1 MKKLI
6 LVDGFSLL
14 FRAYY
19 ATAYSGNLMRNS
31 KGLHTNMIFGFASMM
46 QRLMKEE
53 FSHILIAFDAGKKTF
68 RHEMFSDYKAGRSQ
82 TPPELIEQIP
92 YAKKYVDLLGMKRY
106 EKESFEADDIIG
118 TVAKD
123 AEKEGFEVVIYTGD
137 KDLLQLSTEKITV
150 NITKKGISE
159 VESYTPKYLFE
170 KMEITPEQVTDLK
183 GLMGD
188 KSDNLPGIPGVGEK
202 TAIKLLKQYYS
213 LEGVFE
219 HKDEIKGK
227 LGEKV
232 RDNEEIAVLCKKM
245 ATILTEAD
253 FDVTVDELLFEG
265 ADQDALNEFYREV
278 EFRGFIKST
287 NKKTSFEVINDETI
301 YDIDKYL
308 KPNSFVSVEV
318 YEENYHDGKILG
330 ISIVNDKAIFV
341 PFEVIQ
347 NSLST
352 LPEWLANEK
361 IPKATY
367 DYKKAKVAL
376 KWKGYD
382 FRGVSFDLLLASYVV
397 NANTKDNLYAISMT
411 YSYDDIIDPDVIF
424 GKGAKR
430 AIPDIPTISN
440 YSIKNAYAIKELK
453 DELLEK
459 INENNQEELL
469 ELELELASTLA
480 DMEFEGVIVDKDKLN
495 ELKVEFT
502 SEMNVLTEKIYQLAG
517 REFNV
522 NSPKQLGVVLFEE
535 LGLPGGK
542 KTKTGY
548 STNVD
553 VLDQLRQYEIVGN
566 ILEYRT
572 LAKLVSTYIDGIEK
586 VLTLDDGIYKVH
598 TIFRQAQTATG
609 RLSSIEPNLQNLP
622 IKTEKGRL
630 IRKLF
635 IPSKGNQL
643 LSADYSQIE
652 LRVIA
657 SLSNTDVLISAFNNE
672 LDIHTETAMK
682 VFGVEESEVTPVMR
696 RQAKAV
702 NFGIIYGQGAWGLSG
717 EIHVSPKKAQQFIDD
732 YYASFPGI
740 KSYLE
745 SIVENGRTVGY
756 VETVL
761 NRRRYIP
768 DLYSNNRNVRGFG
781 ERTAKNAPIQG
792 SAADI
797 IKLAMVKI
805 DKEMKKRKLKSK
817 LLIQI
822 HDELTFDVDE
832 SEVEIMKTLVP
843 EIMENAYPMNVPLKV
858 EYGIGKNLYE
868 VK

>member
-31 KGLHTNMIFGFASMM
+31 KGLHTNMLFGFANMM
-46 QRLMKEE
+46 QKLMREE

-68 RHEMFSDYKAGRSQ
+68 RHEMYSEYKAGRSD

-92 YAKKYVDLLGMKRY
+92 YAKQYVDLLGIKRY
-106 EKESFEADDIIG
+106 QKDSFEADDIIG
-118 TVAKD
+118 TLAKQ
-123 AEKEGFEVVIYTGD
+123 AENEGFEVEVYTGD
-137 KDLLQLSTEKITV
+137 KDLLQLSTEQVTV
-150 NITKKGISE
+150 NITKRGISE
-159 VESYTPKYLFE
+159 VEAYTPQFLMD
-170 KMEITPEQVTDLK
+170 KMEITPSQVVDLK

-202 TAIKLLKQYYS
+202 TAVKLLKQYET

-232 RDNEEIAVLCKKM
+232 RDNEDIARLCKKM
-245 ATILTEAD
+245 ATILQDGD
-253 FDVTVDELLFEG
+253 FDVTVSETKFDG
-265 ADQDALNEFYREV
+265 YDQEKLNEFYREV
-278 EFRGFIKST
+278 EFRAYIKST
-287 NKKTSFEVINDETI
+287 VKKTEFIVINEENI
-301 YDIDKYL
+301 YEVEKYL
-308 KPNSFVSVEV
+308 KPDSFVSVEV
-318 YEENYHDGKILG
+318 FEENYHNSQIMG
-330 ISIVNDKAIFV
+330 ISVVNDEAIFI
-341 PFEVIQ
+341 PFDVME
-347 NSLST
+347 ST
-352 LPEWLANEK
+352 MNNVAKWLADET
-361 IPKATY
+361 IPKQTY

-376 KWKGYD
+376 MWKGYE
-382 FRGVSFDLLLASYVV
+382 FRGVTFDLLLTSYVV
-397 NANTKDNLYAISMT
+397 NANTKDNLYSICMT
-411 YSYDDIIDPDVIF
+411 YGYDDCLDPDVIF
-424 GKGAKR
+424 GRGAKK
-430 AIPDIPTISN
+430 AIPDLPTLSN

-453 DELLEK
+453 SQLMKKVE
-459 INENNQEELL
+459 ENNQEQLLKL
-469 ELELELASTLA
+469 ELDLASTLA
-480 DMEFEGVIVDKDKLN
+480 NMEFEGVIVDYKSLQELRKGFMIEIEQYTKD
-495 ELKVEFT
+495 
-502 SEMNVLTEKIYQLAG
+502 IYELAG
-517 REFNV
+517 KEFNI
-522 NSPKQLGVVLFEE
+522 NSPKQLGVILFEE
-535 LGLPGGK
+535 LQLPGGK
-542 KTKTGY
+542 KTRTGY
-548 STNVD
+548 STSVD
-553 VLDQLRQYEIVGN
+553 VLDGLREHKIVQK
-566 ILEYRT
+566 ILDYRT

-586 VLTLDDGIYKVH
+586 VLIEKDGVYRVH

-622 IKTEKGRL
+622 IKTEKGRM

-635 IPSKGNQL
+635 IPSNGNSL

-657 SLSNTDVLISAFNNE
+657 SLSKTDVLIEAFKTE
-672 LDIHTETAMK
+672 KDIHTETAMK
-682 VFGVEESEVTPVMR
+682 VFGIEADQVTALMR

-702 NFGIIYGQGAWGLSG
+702 NFGIIYGQGAWGLST
-717 EIHVSPKKAQQFIDD
+717 EINVAPKEAQQFIDD

-740 KSYLE
+740 KSYLDKV
-745 SIVENGRTVGY
+745 VEDGREHGY
-756 VETVL
+756 VETIL

-768 DLYSNNRNVRGFG
+768 DLYSNNRNVKMFG

-797 IKLAMVKI
+797 IKIAMVEI

-822 HDELTFDVDE
+822 HDELTFDVDA
-832 SEVEIMKTLVP
+832 SEMEIMKELVP
-843 EIMENAYPMNVPLKV
+843 NVMETAYKLDVPLKV
-858 EYGIGKNLYE
+858 EYGVGKNLYE

>member
-19 ATAYSGNLMRNS
+19 ATAYTGNLMRNS
-31 KGLHTNMIFGFASMM
+31 KGLHTNMIFGFANMM
-46 QRLMKEE
+46 RKLMQED

-68 RHEMFSDYKAGRSQ
+68 RHDMFSEYKAGRSE

-92 YAKKYVDLLGMKRY
+92 YAKQYVDLLGIKRY
-106 EKESFEADDIIG
+106 QKDFFEADDIIG
-118 TVAKD
+118 TLAKK
-123 AEKEGFEVVIYTGD
+123 AETEGYKVEIYTGD
-137 KDLLQLSTEKITV
+137 KDLLQLSTELVTV
-150 NITKKGISE
+150 NITKRGISE
-159 VESYTPKYLFE
+159 VEAYTPQFLMN
-170 KMEITPEQVTDLK
+170 KMEITPSQVVDLK

-202 TAIKLLKQYYS
+202 TAVKLLKQYDT

-232 RDNEEIAVLCKKM
+232 RDNEDIARLCKKM
-245 ATILTEAD
+245 ATILQDGE
-253 FDVTVDELLFEG
+253 FDVAV
-265 ADQDALNEFYREV
+265 ADTKFDGYDQEKLNEFYREV
-278 EFRGFIKST
+278 EFRAFIKST
-287 NKKTSFEVINDETI
+287 SKKTSFTVINDENI
-301 YDIDKYL
+301 YEVDKYL
-308 KPNSFVSVEV
+308 KPDSFVSIEV
-318 YEENYHDGKILG
+318 FEENYHNSEVMG
-330 ISIVNDKAIFV
+330 ISIVNDDAIFI
-341 PFEVIQ
+341 PFEVME
-347 NSLST
+347 ST
-352 LPEWLANEK
+352 MNNVSEWLADEK
-361 IPKATY
+361 ISKQTY

-376 KWKGYD
+376 MWKGYE
-382 FRGVSFDLLLASYVV
+382 FKGVTFDLLLASYVV
-397 NANTKDNLYAISMT
+397 NANTKDNLYSICMT
-411 YSYDDIIDPDVIF
+411 YGYDDCLDPDVIF
-424 GKGAKR
+424 GRGTKKSV
-430 AIPDIPTISN
+430 PDLPTLSN

-453 DELLEK
+453 SQLIKKVE
-459 INENNQEELL
+459 ENNQEQLL
-469 ELELELASTLA
+469 KLELELASTLA
-480 DMEFEGVIVDKDKLN
+480 KMEFEGVIVDYPSLK
-495 ELKVEFT
+495 ELKKEF
-502 SEMNVLTEKIYQLAG
+502 MTEISQYTKDIYRLAG
-517 REFNV
+517 KEFNI

-535 LGLPGGK
+535 LELPGGK
-542 KTKTGY
+542 KTRTGY
-548 STNVD
+548 STSID
-553 VLDQLRQYEIVGN
+553 VLDGLREYEIVQK

-586 VLTLDDGIYKVH
+586 VLNEKDGIYRVH

-622 IKTEKGRL
+622 IKTEKGRM

-635 IPSKGNQL
+635 VPANGNSL

-657 SLSNTDVLISAFNNE
+657 SLSKTDVLIEAFKTE
-672 LDIHTETAMK
+672 KDIHTETAMK
-682 VFGVEESEVTPVMR
+682 VFNVDAIDVTPLMR

-702 NFGIIYGQGAWGLSG
+702 NFGIIYGQGAWGLST
-717 EIHVSPKKAQQFIDD
+717 EINVTTKDAQKFIDD

-740 KSYLE
+740 KKYLE
-745 SIVENGRTVGY
+745 NIVELGRKHGY
-756 VETVL
+756 VETIL

-768 DLYSNNRNVRGFG
+768 DLYSNNRNVKMFG

-797 IKLAMVKI
+797 IKIAMVEI
-805 DKEMKKRKLKSK
+805 DKEMKKRGLKSK

-822 HDELTFDVDE
+822 HDELTFDVDA
-832 SEVEIMKTLVP
+832 SEIEIMKDIVP
-843 EIMENAYPMNVPLKV
+843 KIMESAYKLDVPLKV

>member
-245 ATILTEAD
+245 ATILTEAE

-265 ADQDALNEFYREV
+265 SDQEALNEFYREV

-318 YEENYHDGKILG
+318 YEENYHDGEILG

-453 DELLEK
+453 DELLDK
-459 INENNQEELL
+459 IKENNQEELL

-657 SLSNTDVLISAFNNE
+657 SLSNTDVLINAFNNE